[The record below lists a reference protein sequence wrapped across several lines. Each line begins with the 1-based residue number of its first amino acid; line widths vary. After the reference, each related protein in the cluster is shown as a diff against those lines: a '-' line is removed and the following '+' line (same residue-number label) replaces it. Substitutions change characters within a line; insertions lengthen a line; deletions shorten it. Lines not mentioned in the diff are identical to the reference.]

1 MPKLATISP
10 STTSPSATTCAMAT
24 SQLRP
29 LTQGQEQQ
37 LLERIG
43 NSTQTSGR
51 QDSEHPDGPKR
62 PSQPEHMALLQ
73 PPSGSSLAEKS
84 SWPMDSLRGVQ
95 SPIDVDAS
103 SGISKQFDS
112 KPQPRHGLSDA
123 GGIGTS
129 HEGTQAHSANLQ
141 GHDGQDHCRSSAEDS
156 HQRAGQPH
164 SHCQDEVQSKALC
177 PDGLSTRRVVSFSG
191 IDSMGNQSPRNRCLR
206 I

>member
-1 MPKLATISP
+1 MPKLATISS
-10 STTSPSATTCAMAT
+10 STTSPSATTCAMAS

-37 LLERIG
+37 LLELIG

-95 SPIDVDAS
+95 SPIDVHAS

-141 GHDGQDHCRSSAEDS
+141 GHDGQDHCRSSAS
-156 HQRAGQPH
+156 RSTTLSRRSPKQSPRPRRAIHKTCRLLQRH
-164 SHCQDEVQSKALC
+164 RLH
-177 PDGLSTRRVVSFSG
+177 
-191 IDSMGNQSPRNRCLR
+191 GNQSPRNRCLR
-206 I
+206 M